1 MDAANSKK
9 TAKAP
14 GRPFAPGKSGNP
26 SGRPK
31 QTPEQKDALEAI
43 RGLTPKAVE
52 TMRQILDSPR
62 AGETAK
68 LRVCEIILERTYGKA
83 SASVE
88 LNAAITDADFVL
100 KIADVTDEND

>member
-1 MDAANSKK
+1 MAANSKK

-14 GRPFAPGKSGNP
+14 GRPFKPGQSGNP

-43 RGLTPKAVE
+43 RGLTPRAVE
-52 TMRQILDSPR
+52 VMREILDSPR
-62 AGETAK
+62 SGEVAK
-68 LRVCEIILERTYGKA
+68 LRVCEIILDRAYGKA
-83 SASVE
+83 TAQVD

-100 KIADVTDEND
+100 RIVDEEEE